1 MSEKL
6 KIDRL
11 KAEEVAIEICD
22 KLSPFCERISI
33 AGSLR
38 RQKSFVGDIELLFI
52 PKFAPDPS
60 SLMGALFGTGQAEMI
75 DMADTVLNRLRL
87 DGVLRGRPNV
97 NGSTVWGKQNKL
109 AIHTASGIPVDF
121 FSTTTENWWV
131 ALVIRTGGKVT
142 NLKLTTSANRRGLT
156 LNAYG
161 SGFTNLRTR
170 EKIPCRSEQ
179 EVFRIAGVPYA
190 PPERRE

>member
-1 MSEKL
+1 MSDKL

-38 RQKSFVGDIELLFI
+38 RQKPFVGDIELLFV
-52 PKFAPDPS
+52 PKFKETSAD
-60 SLMGALFGTGQAEMI
+60 LFGEDLQLA
-75 DMADTVLNRLRL
+75 DMADEAINAMLQAGYVSK
-87 DGVLRGRPNV
+87 RPNI
-97 NGSTVWGKQNKL
+97 NGAPCWGNRNKL

>member
-38 RQKSFVGDIELLFI
+38 RQKPFVGDIELLFI
-52 PKFAPDPS
+52 PKLVQKQGGLFAVEA
-60 SLMGALFGTGQAEMI
+60 GEEMCDLADLNI
-75 DMADTVLNRLRL
+75 DRWAYEGYLKHRLNSEGHLC
-87 DGVLRGRPNV
+87 
-97 NGSTVWGKQNKL
+97 WGKKNKL
-109 AIHTASGIPVDF
+109 AIHAASGIPVDF